1 MSLDLMDLGWVCLCR
16 GAASSEQPLAS
27 LTYALFETPRT
38 SRMTG
43 GHTSRE
49 TGGPWLIIVR
59 SLAGTNTADCPLIHT
74 NHLGGDK
81 TLENSSSV
89 IYHCTL

>member
-1 MSLDLMDLGWVCLCR
+1 MDLGWVCLCR

-49 TGGPWLIIVR
+49 TGGPWLIVVR
-59 SLAGTNTADCPLIHT
+59 SLAGTNTAD
-74 NHLGGDK
+74 HLGGDK